1 MTQGPKV
8 RSRRKVKLM
17 ETFFVV
23 GQGLGAL
30 GIVAGFYLL
39 RRQKSWRKPGSAV
52 FIIGA
57 VLDLSFAIPNFINSV

>member
-1 MTQGPKV
+1 
-8 RSRRKVKLM
+8 M